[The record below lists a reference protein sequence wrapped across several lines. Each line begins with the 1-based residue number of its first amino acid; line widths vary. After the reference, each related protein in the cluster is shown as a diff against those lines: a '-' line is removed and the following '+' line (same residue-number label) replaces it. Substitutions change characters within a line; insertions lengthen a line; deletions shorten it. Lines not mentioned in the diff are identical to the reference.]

1 MGKPPYIYTESESE
15 DTSISSTENKKKKK
29 RFSIL
34 KYTRRNVKKQKCKIQ
49 SKSEPEESDYN
60 SKGRCNKVRY
70 KLPGILKHSHVERER
85 ETSDDDSEPMKP
97 KAHDKYLVG
106 RVPRSAGTK
115 PGRGGGVA
123 IIVRKHV
130 SNLPGPQSAT
140 TSPKRSK
147 ASKLRRLSKK
157 RSY

>member
-29 RFSIL
+29 KRFSIL
-34 KYTRRNVKKQKCKIQ
+34 KYTRRSVKKQKCKLQ
-49 SKSEPEESDYN
+49 SKSEPDDSDYH
-60 SKGRCNKVRY
+60 SKGSNVRY
-70 KLPGILKHSHVERER
+70 KIPGILKHSHVERER

-97 KAHDKYLVG
+97 KGHDKYLVG
-106 RVPRSAGTK
+106 RVPRPAGTK

-123 IIVRKHV
+123 IIVKKHV
-130 SNLPGPQSAT
+130 NKIPGPQSAT
-140 TSPKRSK
+140 TSPKRTK

-157 RSY
+157 RSF